1 MERAI
6 GETERRRNKQLNF
19 NLENGIIPKG
29 VEKKI
34 KDIIDGVYNDGKKKI
49 DKVRQPNDTEPHYTS
64 MSEAQL
70 AKEVIKLEKQM
81 LDFAKNLEFEQ
92 AAKSRDKLHEIKS
105 RLFGVN
111 S

>member
-1 MERAI
+1 
-6 GETERRRNKQLNF
+6 
-19 NLENGIIPKG
+19 
-29 VEKKI
+29 
-34 KDIIDGVYNDGKKKI
+34 
-49 DKVRQPNDTEPHYTS
+49 

-70 AKEVIKLEKQM
+70 AKEVVKLEKQM

-92 AAKSRDKLHEIKS
+92 AAKTRDKLHEIKS